1 MTSLAAVGA
10 GAEANVWI
18 PGLIII
24 AGILGVVVPVIPGL
38 IVALAGV
45 LLWAIDSGTMTGWVV
60 FGLCVALYAAGLTL
74 QFLIPGRRMKAAG
87 IATSTLFIGLI
98 VGIIGFFVVPVIG
111 GPLGFVLGIFLVELS
126 HSRDSARAWT
136 ATKAALRGVLHSMG
150 IELLAG
156 LAILTT
162 WIVGVLVSR

>member
-24 AGILGVVVPVIPGL
+24 AGILGVVVPVIPGP

-98 VGIIGFFVVPVIG
+98 VGIIGFFVVPVIS

-136 ATKAALRGVLHSMG
+136 ATKDALRGSG
-150 IELLAG
+150 
-156 LAILTT
+156 
-162 WIVGVLVSR
+162 R